1 LHGYRPIAG
10 RGEKVKYI
18 DTHSWHMNFRLLP
31 LLVALLLVFSFSAGC
46 TGSEESNG
54 LTPTETAQATAAPTE
69 TPPSLIPEPT
79 QTLPPGK
86 EVTFEVSEGLTPTI
100 TDDLRI
106 VFSGGKGQDFVK
118 SIDVVV
124 IKSTGEVVTGS
135 MKPIKGEELIIS
147 DAKGE
152 NRVQITVSLVTGG
165 SYKVVDKI
173 VEVK

>member
-1 LHGYRPIAG
+1 VRS
-10 RGEKVKYI
+10 GEKVKYI
-18 DTHSWHMNFRLLP
+18 DIYSWHMNVRLLP
-31 LLVALLLVFSFSAGC
+31 ILVALLLIFSFSAAC
-46 TGSEESNG
+46 TGTEEPSG
-54 LTPTETAQATAAPTE
+54 PSPTETAQETPAPTG

-118 SIDVVV
+118 GIDVVV
-124 IKSTGEVVTGS
+124 IKSTGEVVTGT
-135 MKPIKGEELIIS
+135 MEPIKGKELIIS

-165 SYKVVDKI
+165 SYKVVDRI